1 MESRKLQG
9 ENCYPKWKRKVATK
23 GGDLEGCFE
32 VVDADAHV
40 AQQHTYP
47 FWLKC
52 LQLQETDKDELL
64 NREWLTD
71 KHISRVGKLLQQQLP
86 EQNCLQDSIQ
96 WWRKHTKSSIGQ
108 AKVRAFNTMKFKIL
122 LGGKPTPLMWSKNT
136 GQVTGKGNQY
146 TISENKEPQ
155 NSRYLTIIRRAWQR
169 HECKYIINTIACIVN
184 IYTNNKQ
191 GYT

>member
-1 MESRKLQG
+1 MESGWQTSIL
-9 ENCYPKWKRKVATK
+9 
-23 GGDLEGCFE
+23 
-32 VVDADAHV
+32 
-40 AQQHTYP
+40 AQ
-47 FWLKC
+47 LA
-52 LQLQETDKDELL
+52 
-64 NREWLTD
+64 
-71 KHISRVGKLLQQQLP
+71 LLQQEHP
-86 EQNCLQDSIQ
+86 EQNCLQDSVQ

-169 HECKYIINTIACIVN
+169 HERKYINNTSMYSKHTQTINKGIHKEVATRKKC
-184 IYTNNKQ
+184 YWSKF
-191 GYT
+191 YH